1 MVLYAFDGT
10 WNEDEEEGVSE
21 HETNVVKF
29 RDIYEGPVEYRA
41 GVGTRYG
48 AVGKVLG
55 GVFGMGG
62 QSRIEEMYNAL
73 KANWQ
78 HGDQVIDIIGFS
90 RGAALVVHFANILGQ
105 EGIKLDDG
113 SVVKPDIR
121 FLGVWDFVGSFDI
134 TIDFIINFH
143 DINLGFTI
151 DKVPDCVQQYFHAM
165 ALDECRQSFVV
176 TRLNVG
182 NVNTLVEEVWF
193 RGVHSDVG
201 GNGNIALQWMLQYA
215 RTCGLP
221 VRQAA
226 IDLVA
231 RAINPLAPISE
242 NLDVI
247 QDPRRTVHA
256 TDVWHS
262 TAVAKDLN
270 AGESFTFP
278 VRAKDHCNWSD
289 MALKQGASYRFDIPA
304 DQKWM
309 DASISCGPAGWKSED
324 FPWYKEAV
332 VTQFEKSRCCPE
344 ADWFELVGPVGDNG
358 DRFFRIGQGGDAHIY
373 RIQQDGGLY
382 AFANDLRSKYNNNEG
397 TLMVTVTC
405 IANPSLLPSYC

>member
-1 MVLYAFDGT
+1 MALYAFDGT

-73 KANWQ
+73 KENWQ
-78 HGDQVIDIIGFS
+78 RGDQVIDIIGFS
-90 RGAALVVHFANILGQ
+90 RGAALAMHFANILGQ

-121 FLGVWDFVGSFDI
+121 FLGVWDIVGSFGI
-134 TIDFIINFH
+134 PIDFIINFH
-143 DINLGFTI
+143 DINLGFII
-151 DKVPDCVQQYFHAM
+151 DKVPDCVQHCFHAM
-165 ALDECRQSFVV
+165 ALDERRQTFDV
-176 TRLNVG
+176 TRLDVG
-182 NVNTLVEEVWF
+182 NANPHVEEMWF

-201 GNGNIALQWMLQYA
+201 GGNDNIARSNIALQWMLKHA
-215 RTCGLP
+215 GACGLP
-221 VRQAA
+221 VKQAA

-231 RAINPLAPISE
+231 RATNSMAPISE

-256 TDVWHS
+256 TDIWHP

-270 AGESFTFP
+270 VGDAFTFP
-278 VRAKDHCNWSD
+278 VRAKDHYNWSGV
-289 MALKQGASYRFDIPA
+289 ALKQGASYRFDIAA

-309 DASISCGPAGWKSED
+309 DASISCGPEGWKSED
-324 FPWYKEAV
+324 LPWYKEV
-332 VTQFEKSRCCPE
+332 VITQFENSRRCPE
-344 ADWFELVGPVGDNG
+344 ADWFELVGSVGDNG
-358 DRFFRIGQGGDAHIY
+358 DQFFRIGQGGDAHIY
-373 RIQQDGGLY
+373 QARQDGDLY
-382 AFANDLRSKYNNNEG
+382 TFANDLRSKYN
-397 TLMVTVTC
+397 
-405 IANPSLLPSYC
+405 